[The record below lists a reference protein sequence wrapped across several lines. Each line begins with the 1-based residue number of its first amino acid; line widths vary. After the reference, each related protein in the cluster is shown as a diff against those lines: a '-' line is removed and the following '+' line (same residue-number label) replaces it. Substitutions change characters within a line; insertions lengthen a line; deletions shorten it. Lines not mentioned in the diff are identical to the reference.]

1 MNKIVQPVSVGDL
14 VDVKGFN
21 IKGTVLSLSKI
32 DNKANVLVGNIRL
45 NIDIDRIVLSKINTK
60 EMKRQSG
67 IKSNQ
72 PNVEYHTYTPELD
85 LHGLRT
91 EEAIIKLDAFL
102 DKAIRDNM
110 SKVRIIHGIG
120 TGTLLK
126 FVRKRLSENPLA
138 KSFKQESQEHGGA
151 GATLVELA

>member
-21 IKGTVLSLSKI
+21 IKGTVLSLSKT
-32 DNKANVLVGNIRL
+32 DNKANILVGKIRL
-45 NIDIDRIVLSKINTK
+45 NIDIGRIVLSKIDTK
-60 EMKRQSG
+60 EKSQSG
-67 IKSNQ
+67 IKPNQ
-72 PNVEYHTYTPELD
+72 PNVEYHTHTPELD

-91 EEAIIKLDAFL
+91 DDAIIKLDAFL

-126 FVRKRLSENPLA
+126 FVRKHLSENPLA
-138 KSFKQESQEHGGA
+138 KSFKQESREHGGA